1 MKKNVILLFIL
12 IIFSFFA
19 FNLLVNADEIKKV
32 DISDH
37 FKDKIKEFVDQNGIK
52 LGDSEETEKIEKE
65 SNNLRYLKCGDAKDI
80 PEIVPQLTSYAV
92 TLLKTAVPIV
102 LIIMSVIQLVKAITA
117 GKEDE
122 IKKAQS
128 SLIKKVII
136 AALVFFIVSIVQFV
150 MLKVADSS
158 EKDNLSSCLSCFLN
172 GTSDCGGIYTKDGY
186 GSCIYVDTN
195 DSFECDK

>member
-37 FKDKIKEFVDQNGIK
+37 FKDRIKEFADENGIEP
-52 LGDSEETEKIEKE
+52 GESEIIEPE